1 MAVHQVEQYYI
12 YVDINSADT
21 IKRLKISAYLTDKG
35 YDDHEIQGN
44 GFLVVDGFES
54 HSEASVVEFEISEL
68 LN

>member
-21 IKRLKISAYLTDKG
+21 IKRLKISAYLTGKG

-54 HSEASVVEFEISEL
+54 EAEAQTVEFEISL
-68 LN
+68 ILN